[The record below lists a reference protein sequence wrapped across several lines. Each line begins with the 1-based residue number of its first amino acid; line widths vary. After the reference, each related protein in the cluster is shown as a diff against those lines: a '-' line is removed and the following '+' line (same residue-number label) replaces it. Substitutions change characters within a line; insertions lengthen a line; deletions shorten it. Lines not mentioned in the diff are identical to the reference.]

1 MAESWIGGDISGI
14 QAMGT
19 TLTGAKEDL
28 DGVVKPL
35 SGKVDSLVGDAGWQG
50 DSAEEFRG
58 KWSEDAITAGGLAD
72 LVGSVGSVLTE
83 LGGQLAAAE
92 SALYNAADAAKGKGV
107 AVGPRGE
114 PLQIVTN
121 NPPSPKEQQ
130 AITELNS
137 YGEVYKQI
145 TYTAQQA
152 RVQAAE
158 QLKQL
163 FDDIDPNGPMKTGD
177 KATVAAFLRDLYAT
191 KDDRH
196 TALAEKA
203 QSKLDSA
210 SKGTQDAWDKLNAE
224 RQSLK
229 AAGKDI
235 PKDLPEDAAYRTS
248 IQQVKALSG
257 ELDAAEAKRGI
268 FDKTLNYKLADA
280 ARDLKMFEGL
290 DRLPEFLRD
299 IPVLDIAAAGVV
311 GVTEAQEDHDKGW
324 SWTHSVLVDGGAALG
339 GLAAGAAVVALAPEV
354 ATAAS
359 AAAVG
364 FAAAGTVMLGAYAI
378 DHALHEHW
386 SEDIHD
392 HGVLGGIAHGT
403 ADVVSGTFKSVG
415 DDAVGV
421 WHGITSLF

>member
-1 MAESWIGGDISGI
+1 MSESWIGGDISGI

-19 TLTGAKEDL
+19 TLTGAREDL

-72 LVGSVGSVLTE
+72 LIGSVGSVLTE

-92 SALYNAADAAKGKGV
+92 SALYNAADAARGKGV

-114 PLQIVTN
+114 PLEMVTA
-121 NPPSPKEQQ
+121 NPPSPKERQ

-137 YGEVYKQI
+137 YGEVYRQI

-158 QLKQL
+158 QLKRL
-163 FDDIDPNGPMKTGD
+163 FDDIDPNSPMKTAD
-177 KATVAAFLRDLYAT
+177 KATASAFLRDLYAA
-191 KDDRH
+191 KDDRG
-196 TALAEKA
+196 TAQAEEA
-203 QSKLDSA
+203 RSKLDSA
-210 SKGTQDAWDKLNAE
+210 SKGTQDAWARLNSE
-224 RQSLK
+224 RQALK

-235 PKDLPEDAAYRTS
+235 PHDLPEDAAYHAS
-248 IQQVKALSG
+248 IKQVKALNS
-257 ELDAAEAKRGI
+257 ELEAAEANRGT
-268 FDKTLNYKLADA
+268 FDRTLNYKLADA

-311 GVTEAQEDHDKGW
+311 GVTETQEDHDKGW
-324 SWTHSVLVDGGAALG
+324 SWTHSALVDGGAALG
-339 GLAAGAAVVALAPEV
+339 GLAVGAAVVASLPED
-354 ATAAS
+354 
-359 AAAVG
+359 
-364 FAAAGTVMLGAYAI
+364 AAAGVLALGAGGVMFGVYAV
-378 DHALHEHW
+378 DKAFHEHW

-392 HGVLGGIAHGT
+392 HGIIGGVAQGSWNVVKGAGT
-403 ADVVSGTFKSVG
+403 SIV
-415 DDAVGV
+415 DDAKGM
-421 WHGITSLF
+421 WHGVTSLF

>member
-1 MAESWIGGDISGI
+1 MSESWIGGDISGI

-19 TLTGAKEDL
+19 TLTGAREDL

-72 LVGSVGSVLTE
+72 LIGSVGSVLTE

-92 SALYNAADAAKGKGV
+92 SALYNAADAARGKGV

-114 PLQIVTN
+114 PLEMVTA
-121 NPPSPKEQQ
+121 NPPSPKERQ

-137 YGEVYKQI
+137 YGEVYRQI

-158 QLKQL
+158 QLKRL
-163 FDDIDPNGPMKTGD
+163 FDDIDPNSPMKTAD
-177 KATVAAFLRDLYAT
+177 KATASAFLRDLYAA
-191 KDDRH
+191 KDDRG
-196 TALAEKA
+196 TAQAEEA
-203 QSKLDSA
+203 RSKLDSA
-210 SKGTQDAWDKLNAE
+210 SKGTQDAWGRLNSE

-235 PKDLPEDAAYRTS
+235 PHDLPEDAAYRAS
-248 IQQVKALSG
+248 IKQVKALNS
-257 ELDAAEAKRGI
+257 ELEAAEANRGT
-268 FDKTLNYKLADA
+268 FDRTLNYKLADA

-324 SWTHSVLVDGGAALG
+324 SWTHSALVDGGAALG

-354 ATAAS
+354 ATAAG

-364 FAAAGTVMLGAYAI
+364 AAAAGTVMLGAYAI

-403 ADVVSGTFKSVG
+403 SDVVTGTFKSVG
-415 DDAVGV
+415 DDAAGV